1 MELTVWARLS
11 NSVEY
16 DHSKARPDR
25 LYFRSCVQEIHH
37 LFFLL
42 HVYTNSCPQTGC
54 QNCIQQQH
62 QPGGTEAVLA
72 GASEWTAVATSA
84 AVPGGTAASTSAR
97 KNRSISVS
105 AAALLVV
112 AQNGRQQQQQLR
124 RQEGQQ
130 HQHQPGRIA
139 ASAPAQQQC
148 WLWHQNGRHLQRLLW
163 RQEGQPPQRRLDSSI
178 LSVGCGGGMDSSRSV
193 GCGARRDSNISVGAA
208 VCGARRY
215 ISISSVGCGGR
226 MDSSRIV
233 GCGTRRDSNI
243 SVTATLASTQQCA
256 ALGGTAASASAQQCW
271 MWRQNGQQQQ
281 CQPGGTVVAV
291 SNRENSSIASSHIVM
306 KSNLVW
312 ILMRLCRTFI
322 TR

>member
-1 MELTVWARLS
+1 MITARLGQIDYIS
-11 NSVEY
+11 EVVYKKSTTCSFCFMCTPTVV
-16 DHSKARPDR
+16 HR
-25 LYFRSCVQEIHH
+25 LDVRI
-37 LFFLL
+37 
-42 HVYTNSCPQTGC
+42 
-54 QNCIQQQH
+54 
-62 QPGGTEAVLA
+62 
-72 GASEWTAVATSA
+72 ASS
-84 AVPGGTAASTSAR
+84 S
-97 KNRSISVS
+97 SISQEEQKQCW
-105 AAALLVV
+105 LGH
-112 AQNGRQQQQQLR
+112 QNGRQQQQQLR

-148 WLWHQNGRHLQRLLW
+148 WLWHQNGRHPQRLLW

>member
-178 LSVGCGGGMDSSRSV
+178 LSVG
-193 GCGARRDSNISVGAA
+193 
-208 VCGARRY
+208 
-215 ISISSVGCGGR
+215 
-226 MDSSRIV
+226 
-233 GCGTRRDSNI
+233 
-243 SVTATLASTQQCA
+243 
-256 ALGGTAASASAQQCW
+256 
-271 MWRQNGQQQQ
+271 
-281 CQPGGTVVAV
+281 
-291 SNRENSSIASSHIVM
+291 
-306 KSNLVW
+306 
-312 ILMRLCRTFI
+312 
-322 TR
+322 